1 MPRNSFAQSRLAVR
15 FGTKKIIGFPWLS
28 AIFDRAATFVRRGDG
43 GAHSHI
49 LVGLAKC

>member
-1 MPRNSFAQSRLAVR
+1 MPGISFAKSRLAVR
-15 FGTKKIIGFPWLS
+15 FGTKKIIGFPWLNV
-28 AIFDRAATFVRRGDG
+28 IFDRASTFVGRGDG